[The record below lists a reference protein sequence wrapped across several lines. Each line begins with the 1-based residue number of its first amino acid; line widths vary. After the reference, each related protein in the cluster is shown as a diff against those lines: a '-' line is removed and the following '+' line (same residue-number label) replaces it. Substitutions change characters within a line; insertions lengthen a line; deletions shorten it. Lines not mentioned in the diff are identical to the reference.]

1 MVLNFSFMSSDDS
14 IRRLILV
21 WSVLVE
27 DEISA
32 FRCFITAGD
41 NFPNSHASVVVLLMD
56 GILMQNNSL
65 FCWGS
70 PDHTLRDTVLNGLF
84 SEHKLSTITQSLIL
98 FMTKLTCLNTIS
110 ETT

>member
-1 MVLNFSFMSSDDS
+1 MSSDDS

-41 NFPNSHASVVVLLMD
+41 NFPNSHAFVVVLLMD

-84 SEHKLSTITQSLIL
+84 SEHKLSTSHNHL
-98 FMTKLTCLNTIS
+98 FHS
-110 ETT
+110 FY